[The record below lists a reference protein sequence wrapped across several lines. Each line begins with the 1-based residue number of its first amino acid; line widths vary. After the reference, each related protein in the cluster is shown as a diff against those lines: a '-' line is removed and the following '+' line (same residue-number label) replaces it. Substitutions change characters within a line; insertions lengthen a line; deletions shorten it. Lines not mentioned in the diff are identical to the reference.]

1 MKKYE
6 SPFGECY
13 YVDEVKEKLKGLVED
28 IVWLLKYAHRVS
40 KGQVVHTDLA
50 ALDTIRQNL
59 KEIKE
64 IINDD

>member
-13 YVDEVKEKLKGLVED
+13 YVDEVKEKLKGMVED
-28 IVWLLKYAHRVS
+28 ITWLLQYARRIAQR
-40 KGQVVHTDLA
+40 QVVENDVKCLE
-50 ALDTIRQNL
+50 TIRENL

-64 IINDD
+64 ILND